1 MSKIAPALGQ
11 VWRKI
16 SSHPERFVHIEA
28 VFDAVFVRTVQRA
41 GDSWEYAPRSQSRA
55 AGKDRFGEHYVF
67 VEKVE
72 PGSIK

>member
-28 VFDAVFVRTVQRA
+28 VFDAVFVRTVRPE
-41 GDSWEYAPRSQSRA
+41 GGGWEYAPQSQTRT